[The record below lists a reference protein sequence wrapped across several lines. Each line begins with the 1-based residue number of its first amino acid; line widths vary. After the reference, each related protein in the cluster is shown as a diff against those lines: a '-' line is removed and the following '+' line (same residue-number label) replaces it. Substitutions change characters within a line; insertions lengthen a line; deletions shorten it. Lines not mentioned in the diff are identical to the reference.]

1 LRPVD
6 ALGLSPDRAYIGDA
20 SPLAIR
26 ARCAA
31 KKGLAAR
38 LRSGKVRARSD
49 SEFVC
54 GACFGDDGLR
64 EFCANHAES
73 KECDFCGTTSVEP
86 IAAPLDEVIEHI
98 SRCIYEHFDDPAN
111 AGLPYETAEGGYQ
124 GTTYLT
130 YEVFEELGLDFP
142 KDRGDR
148 LRDAIEG
155 GLGND
160 LWSEADPFGLTR
172 DQQLHFSWER
182 FCRVIKHERR
192 YFFLR
197 NDEKEA
203 RHSGDELFSPAE
215 ILQMIFSFAEDAGA
229 FAKLPTGTTL
239 YRARYEPDGETYA
252 TAGTL
257 GPPPL
262 DHAIKTNR
270 MSPPGVVMTYA
281 SEDLESALAE
291 TVDEPGTFA
300 IGKFAT
306 ERDALILDLTRLPA
320 APSAFAELL
329 DTQEYDPRPRLNF
342 LHSISREISRPI
354 ARDDRVHI
362 EYVPTQVVTEYVR
375 SAVRIKGRRVDG
387 IRYNS
392 SRKLAGSALVLFA
405 DQRNLILDVPER
417 PDFYR
422 LDDRW
427 LRLVKA
433 GHRRVT
439 RREII
444 QWAARPRTRLFED
457 A

>member
-1 LRPVD
+1 MRRH
-6 ALGLSPDRAYIGDA
+6 SE
-20 SPLAIR
+20 
-26 ARCAA
+26 
-31 KKGLAAR
+31 
-38 LRSGKVRARSD
+38 

-54 GACFGDDGLR
+54 GSCFGDDGLQ

-73 KECDFCGTTSVEP
+73 KECDFCGATSLEP
-86 IAAPLDEVIEHI
+86 IAAPIDEVIEHI
-98 SRCIYEHFDDPAN
+98 SRCVYEHFDDPAN
-111 AGLPYETAEGGYQ
+111 AGLPYESAEGGYQ
-124 GTTYLT
+124 GTTYFT

-142 KDRGDR
+142 MSGSDR
-148 LRDAIEG
+148 LREVIES

-197 NDEKEA
+197 DEEKEP
-203 RHSGDELFSPAE
+203 RYSNDELFSPAQ
-215 ILQMIFSFAEDAGA
+215 ILKMIFSFAEDAGA
-229 FAKLPTGTTL
+229 FVKLSAGVQL
-239 YRARYEPDGETYA
+239 YRARYEPPGETYA

-281 SEDLESALAE
+281 SEDLETALAE
-291 TVDEPGTFA
+291 TADEPGTFA
-300 IGKFAT
+300 IGRFVT

-320 APSAFAELL
+320 APSVFAELP

-342 LHSISREISRPI
+342 LLSISREISRPI

-375 SAVRIKGRRVDG
+375 TAVRVKGRRVDG

-392 SRKLAGSALVLFA
+392 SRRNPGSALVLFA
-405 DQRNLILDVPER
+405 DQRNLILDAPER

-422 LDDRW
+422 PNDRW

-433 GHRRVT
+433 GRRKVT
-439 RREII
+439 AKEIKR
-444 QWAARPRTRLFED
+444 WTAKPRMRLFED